1 MAATHGDDYVY
12 LTCSREKE
20 KWHVYILLTNLLGAN
35 GMSVCAACY
44 DVNTSSDKWLSRL
57 DGCGWLSHVKDALTC
72 ACVAAQCVD
81 KEAAMVLVHGSGGT
95 DTTLIVTSLAQLI
108 LDPDCRTVTG

>member
-1 MAATHGDDYVY
+1 
-12 LTCSREKE
+12 
-20 KWHVYILLTNLLGAN
+20 
-35 GMSVCAACY
+35 VCLHTACY

-57 DGCGWLSHVKDALTC
+57 DACGWLSHIKDALTC

-81 KEAAMVLVHGSGGT
+81 KEGAMVLVHGSTGT

-108 LDPDCRTVTG
+108 LDPDCRTVTGYTTTRDAATTTVVNALMHFLCYH

>member
-1 MAATHGDDYVY
+1 MGHFEME
-12 LTCSREKE
+12 TCAPGRIAVKPAC
-20 KWHVYILLTNLLGAN
+20 VF
-35 GMSVCAACY
+35 VCTACY

-57 DGCGWLSHVKDALTC
+57 DSCGWLSHIKDALTC

-81 KEAAMVLVHGSGGT
+81 KEAAMVLVHGSDGS
-95 DTTLIVTSLAQLI
+95 DTTVVVTSLAQLI

>member
-1 MAATHGDDYVY
+1 M
-12 LTCSREKE
+12 
-20 KWHVYILLTNLLGAN
+20 
-35 GMSVCAACY
+35 
-44 DVNTSSDKWLSRL
+44 
-57 DGCGWLSHVKDALTC
+57 TC

-81 KEAAMVLVHGSGGT
+81 KDAAMVIVHGSDGT

>member
-1 MAATHGDDYVY
+1 MSLKY
-12 LTCSREKE
+12 LCHFYKLIG
-20 KWHVYILLTNLLGAN
+20 V
-35 GMSVCAACY
+35 MMMCACVACY

-57 DGCGWLSHVKDALTC
+57 DACGWLSHVKDALTC

-81 KEAAMVLVHGSGGT
+81 KEAAMVLVHGSEGT

-108 LDPDCRTVTG
+108 LDADCRTVTG